1 MDFDSIIARW
11 QTRKSLTGFGV
22 DQFLALV
29 DTMANRPMAPDVLI
43 MHPDLYLDM
52 VRGLCEAETHECI
65 NRDTIQVVTSTPS
78 EGPGVFYTLFEDA
91 VSDRA
96 GLTEILTAPAPELIP
111 ITGKDLHPN
120 DFRDLWEYMTGG
132 GQ

>member
-1 MDFDSIIARW
+1 MDFNSIIARW

-29 DTMANRPMAPDVLI
+29 DTMANRPMTQDVLI
-43 MHPDLYLDM
+43 MHPDMFKLFYPDEPM
-52 VRGLCEAETHECI
+52 IAE
-65 NRDTIQVVTSTPS
+65 STPS
-78 EGPGVFYTLFEDA
+78 EPGVFFSLWEDI
-91 VSDRA
+91 VTGLPNDSDSRA